1 MKAVRWMIDREK
13 VIRGLECHAGV
24 CSDSCPYYNITGFCF
39 EELCRDSIAIL
50 KEQEGKIEQL
60 EHDLAV
66 AQDDL
71 YYYVN
76 GND

>member
-1 MKAVRWMIDREK
+1 MVDRDK
-13 VIRGLECHAGV
+13 VIEGLECHTGL
-24 CSDSCPYYNITGFCF
+24 CSESCPYYNITDYCF
-39 EELCRDSIAIL
+39 EELCRDVLELL
-50 KEQEGKIEQL
+50 KKQEGQIKQL

>member
-1 MKAVRWMIDREK
+1 MIDRNK
-13 VIRGLECHAGV
+13 VIRGLECHAGL
-24 CSDSCPYYNITGFCF
+24 CSESCPYYTKTDYCV
-39 EELCRDSIAIL
+39 EELCKDAIAIL

-66 AQDDL
+66 AQNDL